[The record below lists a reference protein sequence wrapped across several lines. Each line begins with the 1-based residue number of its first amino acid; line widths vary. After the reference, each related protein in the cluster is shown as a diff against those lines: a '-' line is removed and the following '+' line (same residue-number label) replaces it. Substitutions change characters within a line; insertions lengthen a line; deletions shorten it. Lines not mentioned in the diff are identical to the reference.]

1 MEGADASD
9 EIFAVMLFVT
19 VAIVTGFASMLIRR
33 ELQRN
38 RVDGVRPERRSV
50 NLRWREDRNPSS
62 YNRRGQWLLR
72 LHYILE
78 LCAMAATVYVI
89 FNAVPK

>member
-9 EIFAVMLFVT
+9 EIFAVMLFVA
-19 VAIVTGFASMLIRR
+19 VAIVVGFASMLIRR

-38 RVDGVRPERRSV
+38 RVDGERPTRPSA
-50 NLRWREDRNPSS
+50 NLRRPEDRNPSS

-89 FNAVPK
+89 FRVAPK